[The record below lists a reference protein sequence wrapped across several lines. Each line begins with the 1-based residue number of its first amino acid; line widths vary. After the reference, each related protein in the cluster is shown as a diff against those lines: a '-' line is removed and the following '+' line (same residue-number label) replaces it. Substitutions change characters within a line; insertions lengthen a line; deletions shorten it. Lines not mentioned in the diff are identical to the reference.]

1 MERST
6 LTSQGFPSEVA
17 LPNHSFNKEL
27 LSPPAR
33 HSARHHNEITTQ
45 INATKNVAKGKN
57 MLEKVCSAE
66 KHLF

>member
-27 LSPPAR
+27 LSPQAR

-45 INATKNVAKGKN
+45 INATKNVAKGK
-57 MLEKVCSAE
+57 
-66 KHLF
+66 